1 MPTLRGVTDRF
12 TLGKMQNPVRG
23 FLHGAAAVVSAVGLG
38 FLIARTWGDDS
49 RLVGAL
55 AFGVALIA
63 MYTVSALFHSVP
75 WRDAVDRWMQRVDHS
90 MIFLLV
96 AGTTTPMA
104 IATLDGWALALD
116 LAVVWGIAA
125 VGIAL
130 KLTLR
135 SPVTWLSVTLQ
146 LVMGWSAVF
155 WFPQFL
161 DRFGWYGAWPVI
173 AGGLAYTVGVVFYA
187 TQRPRL
193 FPRVFAAHE
202 LFHVLVVTA
211 SSLHWV
217 AVWRVLAA

>member
-1 MPTLRGVTDRF
+1 MGEHLQRW

-23 FLHGAAAVVSAVGLG
+23 FLHGTAAVVSAVGLG
-38 FLIARTWGDDS
+38 FLVWRSWGD
-49 RLVGAL
+49 GAL
-55 AFGVALIA
+55 MAGAVVFGISLIA
-63 MYTVSALFHSVP
+63 MYTVSSLFHSVP
-75 WRDAVDRWMQRVDHS
+75 WRDTVRRWMQRVDHS

-96 AGTTTPMA
+96 AGTVTPLA
-104 IATLDGWALALD
+104 IATLDGWALALV
-116 LAVVWGIAA
+116 LAFVWGIAA
-125 VGIAL
+125 VGITL

-146 LVMGWSAVF
+146 LLMGWSSVV
-155 WFPQFL
+155 WFPTFL
-161 DRFGWYGAWPVI
+161 DEFGWWGAWPVI

-217 AVWRVLAA
+217 AVFRVVAA